1 MRTNLVINDRLINEA
16 MNLTGFRTKREVIET
31 ALNLLVQIK
40 KQEQIRNYRGR
51 LKWDND
57 LEKMRTD

>member
-16 MNLTGFRTKREVIET
+16 MNLTGFRTKKEVIET

-40 KQEQIRNYRGR
+40 KQEQIRKYRGR
-51 LKWDND
+51 LKWDDD

>member
-1 MRTNLVINDRLINEA
+1 A

-40 KQEQIRNYRGR
+40 KQEQIYRY
-51 LKWDND
+51 
-57 LEKMRTD
+57 T